1 MAASCERGG
10 RVHGAC
16 TEVNNPCTG
25 LGDCKWYTA
34 CVPSVSMNPEE
45 SAKLIDSAGGNTA
58 FAELLGMTEQ
68 PWHRQRVSNW
78 RARGIPPRVLIDFA
92 DVIER
97 LKKSPAHRRS
107 AA

>member
-1 MAASCERGG
+1 MYTDG
-10 RVHGAC
+10 
-16 TEVNNPCTG
+16 PQ
-25 LGDCKWYTA
+25 GDCKWYTA
-34 CVPSVSMNPEE
+34 CVLSVSMNPEE

-58 FAELLGMTEQ
+58 FAELLGMAEQ

-92 DVIER
+92 DIIER